1 MPSFLILYKYDGH
14 VFCVV
19 AANKRVFY
27 IRMTDKYFVLWPRTK
42 KGILFKCDGQVFCVV
57 AANKKVF
64 YIIETD
70 KYFEYKGTMR
80 CVLSYYFLPIV
91 F

>member
-1 MPSFLILYKYDGH
+1 MCCGSEQRGILYTFDGQ

-19 AANKRVFY
+19 AAN
-27 IRMTDKYFVLWPRTK
+27 K
-42 KGILFKCDGQVFCVV
+42 KGILFKCDGQVLCVV